1 MKKILTFIIIIAMT
15 LSLGVPAFAA
25 APATVTVASP
35 AAAVNPGSTVDVAV
49 TIANN
54 PGMDVMKL
62 KFSYDTAALTLKDMV
77 LGSVMTGTFTPNLDK
92 AVALL
97 EAAGTTNATGNGT
110 LVTLKF
116 EVKSTATAGNYTI
129 DFLVA
134 DAVNRDEE
142 RVALTTQAGTV
153 SVTVPVTTY
162 TVKFNAN
169 GGTGTMA
176 DVTGVPAGA
185 YTLPANGFTAPA
197 GKQFKGWSTGASGAV
212 IEGTT
217 YNVTGDV
224 TLYAIWEDKP
234 HTHTY
239 STAWSTDETN
249 HWHECTCG
257 DKKDV
262 AAHTPGA
269 AATETTPQTCTICGY
284 VIKAALGHT
293 HNFNQ
298 KNTSETYL
306 KSAATCTKKAVYYY
320 SCTCGEKGTE
330 TFESGETAPHS
341 YSTEWSSDETNHWH
355 KCANCD
361 AVADKAAHRYDNACD
376 TTCNDCG
383 KTREI
388 THSYGEA
395 WSSDETNHWHECS
408 VCHAKK
414 DEAAHIPGAEA
425 TETTAQTCTVCGYVI
440 KAALGHTHNFNQ
452 KNTSETYLK
461 SAATCTKKA
470 VYYYS
475 CTCGEKG
482 TETFESGET
491 APHSYSTEWSSD
503 ETNHWHKCANC
514 DAVADK
520 AAHRYDNACDT
531 TCNDCGK
538 TREITHSYSE
548 VWSSDETNHWHE
560 CSVCHTKKDEAAH
573 IYDNACDKDCNIC
586 GQTREVTHSYSEVWS
601 YDETN
606 HWHECSVCHTKK
618 DETPHTY
625 DNACDTTCNDCGKT
639 REITHSYSEVW
650 SNDETNHWHE
660 CSVCHTKK
668 DEAAHIPGAEATET
682 TAQTCTVCG
691 YVIKAPLGHT
701 HRPTIVRRVEPTC
714 EKAGNIEHY
723 KCSCGKLYYDAA
735 ATKEITNAAKII
747 LSATGHARGGDWKYS
762 EIYHWHE
769 CAVCGERMDTA
780 FHRAGAE
787 ATETT
792 PQTCAVCGYVI
803 KEALGH
809 THSFTEKNTDAKY
822 LKSAAT
828 CKASAEYYYSCSCGE
843 KGTETFKSGEKLAHN
858 FKTEWSSNGEKHW
871 HECSLCGE
879 KNKESSHRFEW
890 KTDKAATATEAG
902 SKHEECTVCGYK
914 KTAIAIDKLAPSI
927 IDGRNAKWNKGG
939 ENNLTFKS
947 DAVFSDFVEVLVDGK
962 TITAENYEKR
972 EGSIIIELKASYL
985 ETLAEGEHTL
995 TIRSASGGATTK
1007 FTVEAEIVSPP
1018 TSSTSVWVWIIIAV
1032 VALGVG
1038 ATIVVFVIRKRKMA

>member
-35 AAAVNPGSTVDVAV
+35 TAAVTPGSTVNVAV

-62 KFSYDTAALTLKDMV
+62 KFSYDTAALTLKDIE
-77 LGSVMTGTFTPNLDK
+77 LGSVMTGTFTKNLDK

-116 EVKSTATAGNYTI
+116 EVKSTAAAGNYTI
-129 DFLVA
+129 GFLVA
-134 DAVNRDEE
+134 DAVNRDEV

-153 SVTVPVTTY
+153 SVKIPVTTY
-162 TVKFNAN
+162 TVRFNAN

-197 GKQFKGWSTGASGAV
+197 GKQFKGWSTGATGAV
-212 IEGTT
+212 IAGTT

-383 KTREI
+383 KTRE
-388 THSYGEA
+388 TSHSFGKEWY
-395 WSSDETNHWHECS
+395 
-408 VCHAKK
+408 
-414 DEAAHIPGAEA
+414 
-425 TETTAQTCTVCGYVI
+425 
-440 KAALGHTHNFNQ
+440 
-452 KNTSETYLK
+452 KNSEK
-461 SAATCTKKA
+461 
-470 VYYYS
+470 
-475 CTCGEKG
+475 
-482 TETFESGET
+482 
-491 APHSYSTEWSSD
+491 
-503 ETNHWHKCANC
+503 
-514 DAVADK
+514 
-520 AAHRYDNACDT
+520 
-531 TCNDCGK
+531 
-538 TREITHSYSE
+538 
-548 VWSSDETNHWHE
+548 HWHE

-573 IYDNACDKDCNIC
+573 ISDNASDKECNIC

-747 LSATGHARGGDWKYS
+747 LSATGHTRGGDWKSS

-792 PQTCAVCGYVI
+792 PQTCAVCGYVM

-828 CKASAEYYYSCSCGE
+828 CSASAEYYYSCSCGE

-902 SKHEECTVCGYK
+902 SKHEECTV
-914 KTAIAIDKLAPSI
+914 
-927 IDGRNAKWNKGG
+927 
-939 ENNLTFKS
+939 
-947 DAVFSDFVEVLVDGK
+947 
-962 TITAENYEKR
+962 
-972 EGSIIIELKASYL
+972 
-985 ETLAEGEHTL
+985 
-995 TIRSASGGATTK
+995 
-1007 FTVEAEIVSPP
+1007 
-1018 TSSTSVWVWIIIAV
+1018 
-1032 VALGVG
+1032 
-1038 ATIVVFVIRKRKMA
+1038 

>member
-25 APATVTVASP
+25 TPATVTVASP

-49 TIANN
+49 TIADN

-62 KFSYDTAALTLKDMV
+62 KFSYDTAALTLKDIE
-77 LGSVMTGTFTPNLDK
+77 LGSVMTGTFTKNLDK

-116 EVKSTATAGNYTI
+116 EVKSTAAAGNYTI
-129 DFLVA
+129 GFLVA
-134 DAVNRDEE
+134 DAVNRDEV

-153 SVTVPVTTY
+153 SVKIPVTTY
-162 TVKFNAN
+162 TVRFNAN

-197 GKQFKGWSTGASGAV
+197 GKQFKGWSTGATGAV
-212 IEGTT
+212 IAGTT

-239 STAWSTDETN
+239 STTWSTDETN
-249 HWHECTCG
+249 HWHECSVCG

-383 KTREI
+383 KTRE
-388 THSYGEA
+388 TSHSFGKEWY
-395 WSSDETNHWHECS
+395 
-408 VCHAKK
+408 
-414 DEAAHIPGAEA
+414 
-425 TETTAQTCTVCGYVI
+425 
-440 KAALGHTHNFNQ
+440 
-452 KNTSETYLK
+452 KNSEK
-461 SAATCTKKA
+461 
-470 VYYYS
+470 
-475 CTCGEKG
+475 
-482 TETFESGET
+482 
-491 APHSYSTEWSSD
+491 
-503 ETNHWHKCANC
+503 
-514 DAVADK
+514 
-520 AAHRYDNACDT
+520 
-531 TCNDCGK
+531 
-538 TREITHSYSE
+538 
-548 VWSSDETNHWHE
+548 HWHE

-747 LSATGHARGGDWKYS
+747 LSATGHTRGGDWKYS

-995 TIRSASGGATTK
+995 IIRSASGDATTK

-1018 TSSTSVWVWIIIAV
+1018 TGSTNVWVWIVVGV
-1032 VALGVG
+1032 VALGACAAV
-1038 ATIVVFVIRKRKMA
+1038 VVFIIRKRKKHN

>member
-25 APATVTVASP
+25 TPATVTVASP

-49 TIANN
+49 TIADN

-62 KFSYDTAALTLKDMV
+62 KFSYDTAALTLKDIE
-77 LGSVMTGTFTPNLDK
+77 LGSVMTGTFTKNLDK

-116 EVKSTATAGNYTI
+116 EVKSTAAAGNYTI
-129 DFLVA
+129 GFLVA
-134 DAVNRDEE
+134 DAVNRDEV

-153 SVTVPVTTY
+153 SVKIPVTTY
-162 TVKFNAN
+162 TVRFNAN

-197 GKQFKGWSTGASGAV
+197 GKQFKGWSTGATGAV
-212 IEGTT
+212 IAGTT

-388 THSYGEA
+388 THSY
-395 WSSDETNHWHECS
+395 
-408 VCHAKK
+408 
-414 DEAAHIPGAEA
+414 
-425 TETTAQTCTVCGYVI
+425 
-440 KAALGHTHNFNQ
+440 
-452 KNTSETYLK
+452 SE
-461 SAATCTKKA
+461 
-470 VYYYS
+470 
-475 CTCGEKG
+475 
-482 TETFESGET
+482 
-491 APHSYSTEWSSD
+491 D
-503 ETNHWHKCANC
+503 
-514 DAVADK
+514 
-520 AAHRYDNACDT
+520 
-531 TCNDCGK
+531 
-538 TREITHSYSE
+538 
-548 VWSSDETNHWHE
+548 WSSDETNHWHE

-747 LSATGHARGGDWKYS
+747 LSATGHTRGGDWKSS

-947 DAVFSDFVEVLVDGK
+947 DAAFSDFVEVLVDGK

>member
-35 AAAVNPGSTVDVAV
+35 TAAVTPGSTVNVAV

-62 KFSYDTAALTLKDMV
+62 KFSYDTTALTLKDME
-77 LGSVMTGTFTPNLDK
+77 LGSVMTGTFTQNLDK

-116 EVKSTATAGNYTI
+116 EVKSTAAAGNYTI
-129 DFLVA
+129 GFLVA
-134 DAVNRDEE
+134 DAVNRDEV

-153 SVTVPVTTY
+153 SVKIPVTTY
-162 TVKFNAN
+162 TVRFNAN

-212 IEGTT
+212 IAGTT

-224 TLYAIWEDKP
+224 TLYAIWENKP

-239 STAWSTDETN
+239 NTTWSTDETN
-249 HWHECTCG
+249 HWHECSVCGDKKDLAAHVDANKDHNCDVCGKKMSDHTGGTATCKDKATCTICGQKYGDLAAHNYKTEWSKDKNRHWHECSVCG

-269 AATETTPQTCTICGY
+269 PATETTPQTCTICGY

-330 TFESGETAPHS
+330 TFESGDLAAHS
-341 YSTEWSSDETNHWH
+341 YKTEWSKDST
-355 KCANCD
+355 K
-361 AVADKAAHRYDNACD
+361 
-376 TTCNDCG
+376 
-383 KTREI
+383 
-388 THSYGEA
+388 
-395 WSSDETNHWHECS
+395 HWHECS
-408 VCHAKK
+408 VCGNKK
-414 DEAAHIPGAEA
+414 DEAAHTPGAA
-425 TETTAQTCTVCGYVI
+425 
-440 KAALGHTHNFNQ
+440 
-452 KNTSETYLK
+452 
-461 SAATCTKKA
+461 
-470 VYYYS
+470 
-475 CTCGEKG
+475 
-482 TETFESGET
+482 
-491 APHSYSTEWSSD
+491 
-503 ETNHWHKCANC
+503 
-514 DAVADK
+514 
-520 AAHRYDNACDT
+520 
-531 TCNDCGK
+531 
-538 TREITHSYSE
+538 
-548 VWSSDETNHWHE
+548 
-560 CSVCHTKKDEAAH
+560 
-573 IYDNACDKDCNIC
+573 
-586 GQTREVTHSYSEVWS
+586 
-601 YDETN
+601 
-606 HWHECSVCHTKK
+606 
-618 DETPHTY
+618 
-625 DNACDTTCNDCGKT
+625 
-639 REITHSYSEVW
+639 
-650 SNDETNHWHE
+650 
-660 CSVCHTKK
+660 
-668 DEAAHIPGAEATET
+668 
-682 TAQTCTVCG
+682 
-691 YVIKAPLGHT
+691 
-701 HRPTIVRRVEPTC
+701 
-714 EKAGNIEHY
+714 
-723 KCSCGKLYYDAA
+723 
-735 ATKEITNAAKII
+735 
-747 LSATGHARGGDWKYS
+747 
-762 EIYHWHE
+762 
-769 CAVCGERMDTA
+769 
-780 FHRAGAE
+780 

-792 PQTCAVCGYVI
+792 PQTCTTCGYVI
-803 KEALGH
+803 KEAIGH
-809 THSFTEKNTDAKY
+809 VHSYTEKNTDAKY

-828 CKASAEYYYSCSCGE
+828 CTAKAVYYYSCSCGE
-843 KGTETFKSGEKLAHN
+843 KGTETFESGETLAHTWETKWAN
-858 FKTEWSSNGEKHW
+858 NDSKHW
-871 HECSLCGE
+871 HECTVCKTKGDE
-879 KNKESSHRFEW
+879 ADHAFEW
-890 KTDKAATATEAG
+890 KIDKEATVTEAG
-902 SKHEECTVCGYK
+902 AKHEECKVCGYK

-939 ENNLTFKS
+939 ENNMTFKS
-947 DAVFSDFVEVLVDGK
+947 DAAFSDFVEVLVDGK

>member
-35 AAAVNPGSTVDVAV
+35 TAAVTPGSTVNVAV

-62 KFSYDTAALTLKDMV
+62 KFSYDTTALTLKDMV

-116 EVKSTATAGNYTI
+116 EVKSTAAAGNYTI
-129 DFLVA
+129 GFLVA
-134 DAVNRDEE
+134 DAVNRDEV

-153 SVTVPVTTY
+153 SVKIPVTTY
-162 TVKFNAN
+162 TVRFNAN

-197 GKQFKGWSTGASGAV
+197 GKQFKGWSTGATGAV
-212 IEGTT
+212 IAGTT

-239 STAWSTDETN
+239 STTWSTDDTN

-355 KCANCD
+355 KCASCD
-361 AVADKAAHRYDNACD
+361 AVADKAAHVDANKDHNCD
-376 TTCNDCG
+376 VCG
-383 KTREI
+383 KKMSDHKGGTATCKEKATCSI
-388 THSYGEA
+388 CGQKYGDLA
-395 WSSDETNHWHECS
+395 PHNYKTTWSSDETNHWHECS
-408 VCHAKK
+408 VCGDKN
-414 DEAAHIPGAEA
+414 DVAAHTPGAAA
-425 TETTAQTCTVCGYVI
+425 TETTPQTCTICGYVI

-503 ETNHWHKCANC
+503 GTNHWHKCANC

-538 TREITHSYSE
+538 TRETSHNFGKEWYKNSE
-548 VWSSDETNHWHE
+548 KHWHE

-747 LSATGHARGGDWKYS
+747 LSATGHTRGGDWKYS

-769 CAVCGERMDTA
+769 CAVCGERMDTS

-902 SKHEECTVCGYK
+902 SKHEECTVCGFK
-914 KTAIAIDKLAPSI
+914 K
-927 IDGRNAKWNKGG
+927 NAVKIEPTGASTTTPAQTTTGG
-939 ENNLTFKS
+939 T
-947 DAVFSDFVEVLVDGK
+947 
-962 TITAENYEKR
+962 T
-972 EGSIIIELKASYL
+972 
-985 ETLAEGEHTL
+985 ETPEESGNTWILIVVAGVVV
-995 TIRSASGGATTK
+995 IGGGA
-1007 FTVEAEIVSPP
+1007 AA
-1018 TSSTSVWVWIIIAV
+1018 AV
-1032 VALGVG
+1032 V
-1038 ATIVVFVIRKRKMA
+1038 VVKKKEEN

>member
-25 APATVTVASP
+25 TPATVTVASP

-49 TIANN
+49 TIADN

-62 KFSYDTAALTLKDMV
+62 KFSYDTAALTLKDIE
-77 LGSVMTGTFTPNLDK
+77 LGSVMTGTFTKNLDK

-116 EVKSTATAGNYTI
+116 EVKSTAAAGNYTI
-129 DFLVA
+129 GFLVS
-134 DAVNRDEE
+134 DAVNRNEE

-153 SVTVPVTTY
+153 SVAAPVTTY
-162 TVKFNAN
+162 TVRFNAN

-197 GKQFKGWSTGASGAV
+197 GKQFKGWSTGATGAV
-212 IEGTT
+212 IAGTT

-239 STAWSTDETN
+239 STTWSTDETN

-383 KTREI
+383 KTRE
-388 THSYGEA
+388 TSHSFGKEWY
-395 WSSDETNHWHECS
+395 
-408 VCHAKK
+408 
-414 DEAAHIPGAEA
+414 
-425 TETTAQTCTVCGYVI
+425 
-440 KAALGHTHNFNQ
+440 
-452 KNTSETYLK
+452 KNSEK
-461 SAATCTKKA
+461 
-470 VYYYS
+470 
-475 CTCGEKG
+475 
-482 TETFESGET
+482 
-491 APHSYSTEWSSD
+491 
-503 ETNHWHKCANC
+503 
-514 DAVADK
+514 
-520 AAHRYDNACDT
+520 
-531 TCNDCGK
+531 
-538 TREITHSYSE
+538 
-548 VWSSDETNHWHE
+548 HWHE

-747 LSATGHARGGDWKYS
+747 LSATGHTRGGDWKSS

-792 PQTCAVCGYVI
+792 PQTCAVCGYVM

-962 TITAENYEKR
+962 TIAAENYEKR

>member
-35 AAAVNPGSTVDVAV
+35 TAAVTPGSTVNVAV

-62 KFSYDTAALTLKDMV
+62 KFSYDTTALTLKDIE
-77 LGSVMTGTFTPNLDK
+77 LGSVMTGTFTKNLDK

-116 EVKSTATAGNYTI
+116 EVKSTAAAGNYTI
-129 DFLVA
+129 GFLVA
-134 DAVNRDEE
+134 DAVNRDEV

-153 SVTVPVTTY
+153 SVKIPVTTY
-162 TVKFNAN
+162 TVRFNAN

-197 GKQFKGWSTGASGAV
+197 GKQFKGWSTGATGAV
-212 IEGTT
+212 IAGTT

-239 STAWSTDETN
+239 STTWSTDETN

-383 KTREI
+383 KTRE
-388 THSYGEA
+388 TSHSFGKEWY
-395 WSSDETNHWHECS
+395 
-408 VCHAKK
+408 
-414 DEAAHIPGAEA
+414 
-425 TETTAQTCTVCGYVI
+425 
-440 KAALGHTHNFNQ
+440 
-452 KNTSETYLK
+452 KNSEK
-461 SAATCTKKA
+461 
-470 VYYYS
+470 
-475 CTCGEKG
+475 
-482 TETFESGET
+482 
-491 APHSYSTEWSSD
+491 
-503 ETNHWHKCANC
+503 
-514 DAVADK
+514 
-520 AAHRYDNACDT
+520 
-531 TCNDCGK
+531 
-538 TREITHSYSE
+538 
-548 VWSSDETNHWHE
+548 HWHE

-573 IYDNACDKDCNIC
+573 IYHNPCDKDCNIC

-792 PQTCAVCGYVI
+792 PQTCAVCGYVM

-828 CKASAEYYYSCSCGE
+828 CSASAEYYYSCSCGE

-902 SKHEECTVCGYK
+902 SKHEECTVCGFK
-914 KTAIAIDKLAPSI
+914 K
-927 IDGRNAKWNKGG
+927 NAVKIEPTGASTTTPAQTTTGG
-939 ENNLTFKS
+939 T
-947 DAVFSDFVEVLVDGK
+947 
-962 TITAENYEKR
+962 T
-972 EGSIIIELKASYL
+972 
-985 ETLAEGEHTL
+985 ETPEESGNTWILIVVAGVVV
-995 TIRSASGGATTK
+995 IGGGA
-1007 FTVEAEIVSPP
+1007 AA
-1018 TSSTSVWVWIIIAV
+1018 AV
-1032 VALGVG
+1032 V
-1038 ATIVVFVIRKRKMA
+1038 VVKKKEEN

>member
-35 AAAVNPGSTVDVAV
+35 TAAVTPGSTVNVAV

-62 KFSYDTAALTLKDMV
+62 KFSYDTTALTLKDME
-77 LGSVMTGTFTPNLDK
+77 LGSVMTGTFTQNLDK

-116 EVKSTATAGNYTI
+116 EVKSTAAAGNYTI
-129 DFLVA
+129 GFLVA
-134 DAVNRDEE
+134 DAVNRDEV

-153 SVTVPVTTY
+153 SVKIPVTTY
-162 TVKFNAN
+162 TVRFNAN

-197 GKQFKGWSTGASGAV
+197 GKQFKGWSTGATGAV
-212 IEGTT
+212 IAGTT

-383 KTREI
+383 KTRE
-388 THSYGEA
+388 TSHSFGKEWY
-395 WSSDETNHWHECS
+395 
-408 VCHAKK
+408 
-414 DEAAHIPGAEA
+414 
-425 TETTAQTCTVCGYVI
+425 
-440 KAALGHTHNFNQ
+440 
-452 KNTSETYLK
+452 KNSEK
-461 SAATCTKKA
+461 
-470 VYYYS
+470 
-475 CTCGEKG
+475 
-482 TETFESGET
+482 
-491 APHSYSTEWSSD
+491 
-503 ETNHWHKCANC
+503 
-514 DAVADK
+514 
-520 AAHRYDNACDT
+520 
-531 TCNDCGK
+531 
-538 TREITHSYSE
+538 
-548 VWSSDETNHWHE
+548 HWHE

-902 SKHEECTVCGYK
+902 SKHEECTVCGFK
-914 KTAIAIDKLAPSI
+914 K
-927 IDGRNAKWNKGG
+927 
-939 ENNLTFKS
+939 
-947 DAVFSDFVEVLVDGK
+947 DAVTIEPTGTTTTTPAQTTTGGTTETPEKSGNAWILIAVAGVVVLG
-962 TITAENYEKR
+962 
-972 EGSIIIELKASYL
+972 
-985 ETLAEGEHTL
+985 
-995 TIRSASGGATTK
+995 GGA
-1007 FTVEAEIVSPP
+1007 AA
-1018 TSSTSVWVWIIIAV
+1018 AV
-1032 VALGVG
+1032 VAV
-1038 ATIVVFVIRKRKMA
+1038 KKKKEN

>member
-35 AAAVNPGSTVDVAV
+35 TAAVTPGSTVDVAV
-49 TIANN
+49 TIADN

-62 KFSYDTAALTLKDMV
+62 KFSYDTTALTLKDMT

-116 EVKSTATAGNYTI
+116 EVKSTAAAGNYTI
-129 DFLVA
+129 GFLVA
-134 DAVNRDEE
+134 DAVNRDEV

-153 SVTVPVTTY
+153 SVKIPVTTY
-162 TVKFNAN
+162 TVRFNAN

-341 YSTEWSSDETNHWH
+341 YSTEWSSDKTNHWH

-383 KTREI
+383 KTRE
-388 THSYGEA
+388 TSHSFGKEWY
-395 WSSDETNHWHECS
+395 
-408 VCHAKK
+408 
-414 DEAAHIPGAEA
+414 
-425 TETTAQTCTVCGYVI
+425 
-440 KAALGHTHNFNQ
+440 
-452 KNTSETYLK
+452 KNSEK
-461 SAATCTKKA
+461 
-470 VYYYS
+470 
-475 CTCGEKG
+475 
-482 TETFESGET
+482 
-491 APHSYSTEWSSD
+491 
-503 ETNHWHKCANC
+503 
-514 DAVADK
+514 
-520 AAHRYDNACDT
+520 
-531 TCNDCGK
+531 
-538 TREITHSYSE
+538 
-548 VWSSDETNHWHE
+548 HWHE

-573 IYDNACDKDCNIC
+573 I
-586 GQTREVTHSYSEVWS
+586 
-601 YDETN
+601 
-606 HWHECSVCHTKK
+606 
-618 DETPHTY
+618 
-625 DNACDTTCNDCGKT
+625 
-639 REITHSYSEVW
+639 
-650 SNDETNHWHE
+650 
-660 CSVCHTKK
+660 
-668 DEAAHIPGAEATET
+668 
-682 TAQTCTVCG
+682 
-691 YVIKAPLGHT
+691 
-701 HRPTIVRRVEPTC
+701 
-714 EKAGNIEHY
+714 
-723 KCSCGKLYYDAA
+723 
-735 ATKEITNAAKII
+735 
-747 LSATGHARGGDWKYS
+747 
-762 EIYHWHE
+762 
-769 CAVCGERMDTA
+769 
-780 FHRAGAE
+780 
-787 ATETT
+787 
-792 PQTCAVCGYVI
+792 
-803 KEALGH
+803 
-809 THSFTEKNTDAKY
+809 
-822 LKSAAT
+822 
-828 CKASAEYYYSCSCGE
+828 
-843 KGTETFKSGEKLAHN
+843 
-858 FKTEWSSNGEKHW
+858 
-871 HECSLCGE
+871 
-879 KNKESSHRFEW
+879 
-890 KTDKAATATEAG
+890 
-902 SKHEECTVCGYK
+902 
-914 KTAIAIDKLAPSI
+914 
-927 IDGRNAKWNKGG
+927 
-939 ENNLTFKS
+939 
-947 DAVFSDFVEVLVDGK
+947 
-962 TITAENYEKR
+962 
-972 EGSIIIELKASYL
+972 
-985 ETLAEGEHTL
+985 
-995 TIRSASGGATTK
+995 
-1007 FTVEAEIVSPP
+1007 
-1018 TSSTSVWVWIIIAV
+1018 
-1032 VALGVG
+1032 
-1038 ATIVVFVIRKRKMA
+1038 

>member
-35 AAAVNPGSTVDVAV
+35 TAAVTPGSTVNVAV

-62 KFSYDTAALTLKDMV
+62 KFSYDTTALTLKDME

-116 EVKSTATAGNYTI
+116 EVKSTAAAGNYTI
-129 DFLVA
+129 GFLVA
-134 DAVNRDEE
+134 DAVNRDEV

-153 SVTVPVTTY
+153 SVKIPVTTY
-162 TVKFNAN
+162 TVRFNAN

-197 GKQFKGWSTGASGAV
+197 GKQFKGWSTGATGAV
-212 IEGTT
+212 IAGTT

-239 STAWSTDETN
+239 STTWSTDETN
-249 HWHECTCG
+249 HWHECTCGDKKDVAAHTPGAAATETTPQTCTICGYVIKAALGHTHNFNQKNTSETYLKSAATCTKKAVYYYSCTCGEKGTETFESGETAPHSYSTEWSSDETNHWHKCANCDAVADKAAHVDANKDHNCDVCGKKMSDHKGGTATCKEKATCSICGQKYGDLAPHNYKTTWSTDETNHWHECSVCG

-383 KTREI
+383 KTRE
-388 THSYGEA
+388 TSHSFGKEWY
-395 WSSDETNHWHECS
+395 
-408 VCHAKK
+408 
-414 DEAAHIPGAEA
+414 
-425 TETTAQTCTVCGYVI
+425 
-440 KAALGHTHNFNQ
+440 
-452 KNTSETYLK
+452 KNSEK
-461 SAATCTKKA
+461 
-470 VYYYS
+470 
-475 CTCGEKG
+475 
-482 TETFESGET
+482 
-491 APHSYSTEWSSD
+491 
-503 ETNHWHKCANC
+503 
-514 DAVADK
+514 
-520 AAHRYDNACDT
+520 
-531 TCNDCGK
+531 
-538 TREITHSYSE
+538 
-548 VWSSDETNHWHE
+548 HWHE

-762 EIYHWHE
+762 ELYHWHE

-902 SKHEECTVCGYK
+902 SKHEECTVCGFK
-914 KTAIAIDKLAPSI
+914 KNAVKIEPTGASTTTPAQTTTGGTTETPEESGNTWILIAVAGVVVI
-927 IDGRNAKWNKGG
+927 G
-939 ENNLTFKS
+939 
-947 DAVFSDFVEVLVDGK
+947 
-962 TITAENYEKR
+962 
-972 EGSIIIELKASYL
+972 
-985 ETLAEGEHTL
+985 
-995 TIRSASGGATTK
+995 GGA
-1007 FTVEAEIVSPP
+1007 AA
-1018 TSSTSVWVWIIIAV
+1018 AV
-1032 VALGVG
+1032 V
-1038 ATIVVFVIRKRKMA
+1038 VVKKKEEN